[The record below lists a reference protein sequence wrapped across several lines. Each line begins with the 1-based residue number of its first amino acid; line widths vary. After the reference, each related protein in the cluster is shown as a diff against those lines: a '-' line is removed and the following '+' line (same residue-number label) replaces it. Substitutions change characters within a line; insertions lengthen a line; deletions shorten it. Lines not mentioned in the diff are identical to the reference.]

1 MIFVSGSIATD
12 HLMRFP
18 GRFAEQLLP
27 EHLSHV
33 SLSFLVDDLV
43 VRRGGVAGNICYAL
57 GRLGDRP
64 LLIGAVGGDF
74 AEYGRAL
81 AATGVDLGGVRT
93 HDDLHT
99 ARFVCTT
106 DADMAQLASMY
117 PGAMARAARISVAQL
132 SARYGRPGL
141 VLIGA
146 DDPAAMLRHTEE
158 CREYGLPFAA
168 DPSQQL
174 AYLDAGRIRALL
186 DGADLLFTNEYEWG
200 LLRTK
205 TGLAEADIAAMV
217 RTRVTTLGER
227 GVEIVETGGPSV
239 RVAAVPETAK
249 VDPTGVGDG
258 FRAGFVFA
266 RGRGATV
273 ERAAQLGCLVAVL
286 VLESVGPQGWSW
298 RPDTALERL
307 AAAYGS
313 DAADDLAALL
323 TDTTADRERKVLS

>member
-1 MIFVSGSIATD
+1 
-12 HLMRFP
+12 MRFP

-43 VRRGGVAGNICYAL
+43 IRHGGVAGNICCAL

-74 AEYGRAL
+74 DEYGRAL
-81 AATGVDLGGVRT
+81 AAAGVDLGGVHT
-93 HDDLHT
+93 HADLHT

-106 DADMAQLASMY
+106 DTDMAQLASMY

-132 SARYGRPGL
+132 SARHGRPDL

-174 AYLDAGRIRALL
+174 AYLDAARIRGLL

-205 TGLAEADIAAMV
+205 TGLSEADIAAVV
-217 RTRVTTLGER
+217 RTRVTTLAER
-227 GVEIVETGGPSV
+227 GVEVVDSGGARV
-239 RVAAVPETAK
+239 RVPAVPPIAE

-286 VLESVGPQGWSW
+286 VLESSGPQGWSW
-298 RPDTALERL
+298 RTDAALERL
-307 AAAYGS
+307 AAAYGPE
-313 DAADDLAALL
+313 AADDLAALL
-323 TDTTADRERKVLS
+323 IDTAADRERKVPS